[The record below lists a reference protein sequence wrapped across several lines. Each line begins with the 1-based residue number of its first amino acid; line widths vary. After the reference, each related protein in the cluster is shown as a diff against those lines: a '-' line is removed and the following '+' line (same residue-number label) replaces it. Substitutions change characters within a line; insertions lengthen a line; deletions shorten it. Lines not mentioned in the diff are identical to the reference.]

1 MRIKMSMVWPRNAC
15 SGIGRLLNLVLM
27 NKFLTVS
34 GMQPCKWPQ
43 LKSTKFNTFLAPRNE
58 AQLTITELK
67 FLELCF
73 LT

>member
-1 MRIKMSMVWPRNAC
+1 MSMVWPGNDC
-15 SGIGRLLNLVLM
+15 SGIGRLLNLVRM

-43 LKSTKFNTFLAPRNE
+43 LKSTKYNTFLAPTNE
-58 AQLTITELK
+58 AQLTNTKLK
-67 FLELCF
+67 YLELELCF